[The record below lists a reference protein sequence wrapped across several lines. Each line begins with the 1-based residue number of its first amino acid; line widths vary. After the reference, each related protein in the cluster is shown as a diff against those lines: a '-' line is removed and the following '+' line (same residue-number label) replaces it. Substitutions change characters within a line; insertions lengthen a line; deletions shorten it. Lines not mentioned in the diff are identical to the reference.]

1 MVDGDIRGDR
11 RTTPERFRAS
21 AVAIALALPL
31 ALLPAQAAA
40 EPGAPDLDSVVL
52 SLAEVNAI
60 VGGGSDGGG
69 PFRDNSD
76 RDRRAPKDYGE
87 PPGVPE
93 PCRNS
98 DAPTKIY
105 GADYA
110 AYRSVSYS
118 GFSNVGVNQAV
129 VVYPSPEV
137 ARRVFDTYV
146 ANLKECQAVYPNDI
160 YGPTPVITT
169 IPGTDNVTV
178 LEQQGPGIGRGWARL
193 VQVYG
198 ANVISVGAGNF
209 PPDTPVVW
217 QVLSRIQQNLDAQR

>member
-1 MVDGDIRGDR
+1 MVDGDVRGDR

-21 AVAIALALPL
+21 AGAIALMLSL
-31 ALLPAQAAA
+31 ALVPAPAAA

-52 SLAEVNAI
+52 SLDEVNAI
-60 VGGGSDGGG
+60 VRGNGGTLH
-69 PFRDNSD
+69 DNPD

-98 DAPTKIY
+98 GAPTKIY
-105 GADYA
+105 GGDYTA
-110 AYRSVSYS
+110 FRSVSYS
-118 GFSNVGVNQAV
+118 GFSNVGVQQV
-129 VVYPSPEV
+129 VAVYPSPEV

-146 ANLKECQAVYPNDI
+146 ANLKACQAVYPTDI
-160 YGPTPVITT
+160 YGPTPVITV
-169 IPGTDNVTV
+169 IPGTDIATV
-178 LEQQGPGIGRGWARL
+178 LEQQGPSVARGWARL
-193 VQVYG
+193 VQAYG